1 ETDSELV
8 FVGDAGTT
16 EAGRPARRRGVEFS
30 NRYTPR
36 PWLLIDADLAWTRAR
51 FIDGDPA
58 GDRIPGAVERVA
70 SLAVT
75 LRDHDRWLASLQ
87 LRHLGARPLVED
99 DSLRAGSMTL
109 VNLRRG
115 WRLNRSTRLQLDV
128 FNLFDREAN
137 DIEYAY
143 ESRLP
148 GEAGPVFDR
157 HVHPVEPRAARL
169 SLLFEL

>member
-1 ETDSELV
+1 MSVWAEDT
-8 FVGDAGTT
+8 
-16 EAGRPARRRGVEFS
+16 S

-51 FIDGDPA
+51 FTDADPA

-75 LRDHDRWLASLQ
+75 LRESERWLASLQ
-87 LRHLGARPLVED
+87 LRHLGSRPLVED
-99 DSLRAGSMTL
+99 DSVRAGSTTL
-109 VNLRRG
+109 VNLRLG
-115 WRLNRSTRLQLDV
+115 WRVHRNARLQLDV
-128 FNLFDREAN
+128 FNLLDRKAN

-169 SLLFEL
+169 SLLLDF